1 MAVRRVSATEAL
13 PLQQVGFVFLDIRTP
28 QEYRKGH
35 PKGAVNLPY
44 KFYNSSG
51 GYKPNPKFM
60 EVMTALYPTSTK
72 LLVVGKIGKRSLKAA
87 EELDEAGY
95 ELVNELRPGYI
106 GLLGPDGKYLE
117 SGWTTMGLASEKV
130 TDGGSWD
137 ELCEKAGG

>member
-1 MAVRRVSATEAL
+1 MAVRRVSAKEAV

-28 QEYRKGH
+28 EEYAKGH

-60 EVMTALYPTSTK
+60 EVMTALYPMSTK
-72 LLVVGKIGKRSLKAA
+72 LLVVGKIGKRSIKAA

-95 ELVNELRPGYI
+95 ELVCELRPGYI
-106 GLLGPDGKYLE
+106 GLRGPDGKYVE
-117 SGWTTMGLASEKV
+117 NGWTTLGLATEKV
-130 TDGGSWD
+130 TEGYSWA
-137 ELCEKAGG
+137 ELRDKAGL

>member
-87 EELDEAGY
+87 EELDEANGT
-95 ELVNELRPGYI
+95 LIQRAKTDRD
-106 GLLGPDGKYLE
+106 LG
-117 SGWTTMGLASEKV
+117 
-130 TDGGSWD
+130 
-137 ELCEKAGG
+137 